1 MDDKQLVKILRGRIN
16 FAVNQFSNI
25 NTHSTDLKIKKMAE
39 DAIADLLKVEEGET
53 NSISPEE

>member
-25 NTHSTDLKIKKMAE
+25 IERSTDLKIKKIAE
-39 DAIADLLKVEEGET
+39 DAVANLLQVEGAEIA
-53 NSISPEE
+53 SISPEE